1 MQRVF
6 AVYRLT
12 HGPEGP
18 EGLLAALRLS
28 AAAARQDR
36 GCRSARVF
44 QEADDSGDVLLVQEW
59 STKGDLERHIRAP
72 RFRRTL
78 ATLELSR
85 TPPDVV
91 YVEGSMLRGMD
102 WIAEVRSASRS

>member
-44 QEADDSGDVLLVQEW
+44 QEADD
-59 STKGDLERHIRAP
+59 
-72 RFRRTL
+72 
-78 ATLELSR
+78 
-85 TPPDVV
+85 
-91 YVEGSMLRGMD
+91 
-102 WIAEVRSASRS
+102 